1 MNQQEFV
8 ARLEELLDD
17 ISPEERKEALDYYR
31 SYFED
36 AGIENEQRVIK
47 ELESPEKLA
56 QTIKEGLQE
65 NVTEAVTVEQ
75 PKAEAP
81 EMEEPKTGMQKT
93 ANAPVEQK
101 QDNTALIVTLVV
113 VLVVTGPLWL
123 GFLGAVGGICIGII
137 GAMFGLTVGGLI
149 GGAVCIGVSIPLF
162 AVDVAGAI
170 CVLGAGGILIAMG
183 VLAMLLLVLTCGK
196 FIPWVIRG
204 IISLIR
210 SLFHMERK
218 EQRA

>member
-31 SYFED
+31 NYFED

-65 NVTEAVTVEQ
+65 NVTEVVTVEQ

-81 EMEEPKTGMQKT
+81 TMEVRETEMPKS

-113 VLVVTGPLWL
+113 VLVVTSPVWI

-149 GGAVCIGVSIPLF
+149 GGVACIGVSIPFF
-162 AVDVAGAI
+162 AIYVAGAI
-170 CVLGAGGILIAMG
+170 CVLG
-183 VLAMLLLVLTCGK
+183 V
-196 FIPWVIRG
+196 
-204 IISLIR
+204 
-210 SLFHMERK
+210 
-218 EQRA
+218 